1 MHDLRCPEHP
11 DGRVRRCRTN
21 GPRGRGIYPE
31 CVPADGSARHALTW
45 EDAAS
50 TVSSVVTEVRLAPQ
64 LGATRLTPNELIVLC
79 EAANGY
85 TAAESA
91 KRLGKGTP
99 TVKTQRGQILLKL
112 HAANTAQ
119 AVCIATEQGIL
130 VVDRG
135 SANATPARP
144 GPRPRDVRPAPELV
158 RG

>member
-1 MHDLRCPEHP
+1 MHELGCPEHP
-11 DGRVRRCRTN
+11 DGRVRRCRTR
-21 GPRGRGIYPE
+21 GPRGRGVYPE
-31 CVPADGSARHALTW
+31 CVPADGSPRHALTW
-45 EDAAS
+45 EDATS
-50 TVSSVVTEVRLAPQ
+50 SVSSVATEVRLAPQ

-85 TAAESA
+85 TAAETA
-91 KRLGKGTP
+91 RRLGKGTP

-135 SANATPARP
+135 STGTTPAS
-144 GPRPRDVRPAPELV
+144 PRARGAKHTPELV

>member
-1 MHDLRCPEHP
+1 MHELRCPEHP
-11 DGRVRRCRTN
+11 NGRVRRCRTR
-21 GPRGRGIYPE
+21 GPRGRGVYPE

-45 EDAAS
+45 EDATS
-50 TVSSVVTEVRLAPQ
+50 SVSSVATEVRLAPQ

-85 TAAESA
+85 TAAETA
-91 KRLGKGTP
+91 RRLGTGTP

-135 SANATPARP
+135 SASTPPAS
-144 GPRPRDVRPAPELV
+144 PRTRGAKRAPELV

>member
-1 MHDLRCPEHP
+1 MRELRCPEHP
-11 DGRVRRCRTN
+11 VGRVRRCRTN

-45 EDAAS
+45 ENAANA
-50 TVSSVVTEVRLAPQ
+50 VSSVVTEVRLAPQ

-85 TAAESA
+85 TAAETA

-112 HAANTAQ
+112 RAANTAQ

-130 VVDRG
+130 VIDRG
-135 SANATPARP
+135 STRTTAALRGTTRTLQLV
-144 GPRPRDVRPAPELV
+144 PR
-158 RG
+158 